1 MARPA
6 PTPVSISHLEGQ
18 LPPQPV
24 IARWPLEVDDDFER
38 WHPVD
43 PWVALVKEC
52 LSAYRVGHADRAREA
67 WADDIVWRVIGGGPW
82 PGELRGAQSI
92 FDYHRDLERRTAGAF
107 RQHVVALQS
116 SGGPVVEAHLRT
128 TAARSGR
135 RIEIPTLVVFEIA
148 DGQITQVTEI
158 PGDQASW
165 DTFWSD

>member
-6 PTPVSISHLEGQ
+6 PMSVSASQLEGHRTPQ
-18 LPPQPV
+18 LV
-24 IARWPLEVDDDFER
+24 VARWALEVDDDFELWR
-38 WHPVD
+38 PVD
-43 PWVALVKEC
+43 PWLALVKDC
-52 LSAYRVGHADRAREA
+52 LTDYRLGRADRASRA
-67 WADDIVWRVIGGGPW
+67 WAEDIVWRVIGGGPW

-92 FDYHRDLERRTAGAF
+92 FDYHRDLERRTSGAF

-128 TAARSGR
+128 TAARAGR

-148 DGQITQVTEI
+148 DGRITQVTEI

-165 DTFWSD
+165 ETFWS